1 MTKIAVF
8 GAGTWGIALARLLA
22 ANGRDVTVWSAIPAE
37 LKSLST
43 THRHPNLPGMELP
56 AAMHYTADIAEAC
69 TGRDILLFAVPSP
82 FVRATAKKAA
92 PHIPEG
98 QLIVDVAKGVEDKT
112 LMTMSEIIEDELAKA
127 GRKARVVALSGPTHA
142 EEVARD
148 MPTAIVAAS
157 ADEDAAKTVQKVFTT
172 PTFRVYTN
180 DDRRGTELGGAVK
193 NVIALAR
200 LLAANGRD
208 VTVWSA
214 IPAELKSLSTTHR
227 HPNLPGM
234 ELPAAMHYT
243 ADIAEACTGR
253 DILLFAVPSPFVRAT
268 AKKAAPHIPEGQL
281 IVDVAKGVEDKTL
294 MTMSEIIED
303 ELAKAGRKA
312 RVVALSGPT
321 HAEEV
326 ARDMPTAIV
335 AASADEDAAKT
346 VQKVFTTPTFRVYTN
361 DDRRGTELGGAVKN
375 VIALAV
381 GIALGLGYGDNAK
394 AALITRGNA
403 ELSRLGIAMGCK
415 AETFAGLSGMG
426 DLIVTC
432 TSMHSRNL
440 HAGMLIGRGKSV
452 EEAKTEVGQVVEGI
466 NALPAACRLAKQYK
480 VEMPIVQAV
489 EAILDGKLE
498 ARSALMAL
506 MGRSL
511 KRE

>member
-43 THRHPNLPGMELP
+43 TRRHPNLPGMELP

-82 FVRATAKKAA
+82 FVRATAKKAV

-98 QLIVDVAKGVEDKT
+98 QIIVDVAKGVEDKT
-112 LMTMSEIIEDELAKA
+112 LMTMSEIIEDELTKAK
-127 GRKARVVALSGPTHA
+127 RTARVVALSGPTHA

-148 MPTAIVAAS
+148 MPAIVAAS
-157 ADEDAAKTVQKVFTT
+157 ADEDAAKTVQKIF
-172 PTFRVYTN
+172 N
-180 DDRRGTELGGAVK
+180 
-193 NVIALAR
+193 
-200 LLAANGRD
+200 
-208 VTVWSA
+208 
-214 IPAELKSLSTTHR
+214 
-227 HPNLPGM
+227 
-234 ELPAAMHYT
+234 
-243 ADIAEACTGR
+243 
-253 DILLFAVPSPFVRAT
+253 
-268 AKKAAPHIPEGQL
+268 
-281 IVDVAKGVEDKTL
+281 
-294 MTMSEIIED
+294 
-303 ELAKAGRKA
+303 
-312 RVVALSGPT
+312 
-321 HAEEV
+321 
-326 ARDMPTAIV
+326 
-335 AASADEDAAKT
+335 
-346 VQKVFTTPTFRVYTN
+346 TPTFRVYTN

-415 AETFAGLSGMG
+415 PETFAGLSGMG

-452 EEAKTEVGQVVEGI
+452 EDAKTEVGQVVEGI
-466 NALPAACRLAKQYK
+466 NALPSACHLAKKYK

-498 ARSALMAL
+498 ARNALMAL
-506 MGRSL
+506 MGRNL